1 MTFLCKEDSTKIFN
15 LCCDDKIISSL
26 SILKDLLLIVFSIF
40 LYWIYLGRKT
50 YTEIE
55 TMMKMLIIFNLICLC
70 CENYAAYI
78 TDESMCNG
86 QKSFMLAMVIIC
98 YNITLISVVMNK
110 LRGRIIFVNPDDQ
123 SGGANF
129 GNVTAVHFTVR
140 LFVLPTVIYS
150 LFSVVVKG
158 KSQIVAPVI
167 ITATIIDV
175 IVSVSIIVVYLF
187 QEKSNGWYH
196 NIEKIEIDISRGIVT
211 ENSEELKLKPSISK
225 NKGLTQIPRLI
236 KRLILIFITRLI
248 LIIIIFNKCLHCSV
262 IIEHYKIGQF
272 VTPIMLSVSTPFF
285 FLDILQKRI

>member
-1 MTFLCKEDSTKIFN
+1 MQWSKKFYVSYGYYLLQCHTSISSYEQIERKNNIFN
-15 LCCDDKIISSL
+15 
-26 SILKDLLLIVFSIF
+26 
-40 LYWIYLGRKT
+40 T
-50 YTEIE
+50 
-55 TMMKMLIIFNLICLC
+55 
-70 CENYAAYI
+70 
-78 TDESMCNG
+78 
-86 QKSFMLAMVIIC
+86 
-98 YNITLISVVMNK
+98 
-110 LRGRIIFVNPDDQ
+110 DDQ

-129 GNVTAVHFTVR
+129 GNVKAVHFTVR

-150 LFSVVVKG
+150 LFFVVVKD

-167 ITATIIDV
+167 ITTIIDV
-175 IVSVSIIVVYLF
+175 IVSVSVIVVYLF